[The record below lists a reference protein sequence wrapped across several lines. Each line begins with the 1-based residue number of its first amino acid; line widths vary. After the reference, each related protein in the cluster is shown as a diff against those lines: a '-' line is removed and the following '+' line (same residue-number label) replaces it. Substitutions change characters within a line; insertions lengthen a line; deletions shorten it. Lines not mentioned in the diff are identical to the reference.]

1 MPSLFTNNASA
12 TLASSI
18 SSSATTIT
26 VSTGQ
31 GALFPTLTA
40 GEYFYATLTDSSNN
54 LEIIKVTGRAS
65 DVLTVLRGQDG
76 TTARAYAAADRVELR
91 VTAAVLQ
98 NLVQL
103 DGAQTITGAK
113 TFSTAPTLSTPLAV
127 ASGGSGVTTST
138 GSGNNVLS
146 NSPTLV
152 TPNLGT
158 PSVLVGTNITGTA
171 SGLSIGGNAATAS
184 NPASGGSFIT
194 SSNIGSQS
202 VNYASS
208 AGSASSAS
216 TATTASSA
224 SYASSAGQ
232 VSGGLV
238 WRQHST
244 SSFTV
249 GYGSWNNTL
258 CTLGADYYS
267 YLIQIYWSYSGAY
280 PSYFCGSAVMGGHS
294 GMLNAQ
300 SSSTQVT
307 LAGTGAYGEQCYIN
321 TQASGG
327 QHYSPPYIYA
337 YWFNKQG
344 FSNLAPSSLTATCV
358 IYILTN

>member
-208 AGSASSAS
+208 AGSASSAAS
-216 TATTASSA
+216 ASSA
-224 SYASSAGQ
+224 TYATSSGS
-232 VSGGLV
+232 VSGALV
-238 WRQHST
+238 WRLYGSN
-244 SSFTV
+244 SFTIY
-249 GYGSWNNTL
+249 YGSWTNTL
-258 CTLGADYYS
+258 VSIGSDGDGATFLVNLVWNTNYS
-267 YLIQIYWSYSGAY
+267 YFRGSCIY
-280 PSYFCGSAVMGGHS
+280 GGNN
-294 GMLNAQ
+294 GMLNPA
-300 SSSTQVT
+300 SGSTQLT
-307 LAGTGAYGEQCYIN
+307 IPGGGSYGEQCYIN
-321 TQASGG
+321 LNGSTQHT
-327 QHYSPPYIYA
+327 QPPYFYV
-337 YWFNKQG
+337 YWFGAAGYQN
-344 FSNLAPSSLTATCV
+344 SYTSASATV
-358 IYILTN
+358 YVYKLQS

>member
-158 PSVLVGTNITGTA
+158 PA
-171 SGLSIGGNAATAS
+171 SGNLVNCTFPTLNQNTSGNAATATA
-184 NPASGGSFIT
+184 PQSGGSFIT
-194 SSNIGSQS
+194 TANIGSQS
-202 VNYASS
+202 VSYASN
-208 AGSASSAS
+208 AG
-216 TATTASSA
+216 TASSA
-224 SYASSAGQ
+224 NSVAWGNVSSKPTLGTLVGSYNTGYLGDGANGSRTFDIPYS
-232 VSGGLV
+232 
-238 WRQHST
+238 
-244 SSFTV
+244 TV
-249 GYGSWNNTL
+249 GYYGVPMIKVGFDYWVFFNAGYGCQFYISSAQMAWNGDNIL
-258 CTLGADYYS
+258 RIVMQINGAG
-267 YLIQIYWSYSGAY
+267 QRW
-280 PSYFCGSAVMGGHS
+280 PNNFYF
-294 GMLNAQ
+294 
-300 SSSTQVT
+300 
-307 LAGTGAYGEQCYIN
+307 YF
-321 TQASGG
+321 
-327 QHYSPPYIYA
+327 YA
-337 YWFNKQG
+337 
-344 FSNLAPSSLTATCV
+344 
-358 IYILTN
+358 